1 MQAENVLLT
10 HQLLFEPLMR
20 QALELVPDAVLHDSY
35 AYWGKQLAAVLSLPA
50 AALIPNYLIPRQAFQ
65 ANPAEF
71 ADVVFDMGIDQGILK
86 ICL

>member
-1 MQAENVLLT
+1 MIYGGGSGAKFSFLRYLHMQAENVLLT

-65 ANPAEF
+65 A
-71 ADVVFDMGIDQGILK
+71 
-86 ICL
+86 